1 MPSTHRPASRRAAL
15 IASAV
20 LLTVALAACGN
31 KSETEQLAELRGGI
45 AYTQYRRLSE
55 NGLPGGLAAYQKG
68 LQWTGENWASNGR
81 TLNNEASKSPVA
93 DLPKGDFSQ
102 AELCVVHVLLAYG
115 ALIAN
120 KNTLAL
126 AESDIV
132 EAQSCGAFDRAAATS
147 LRAVV
152 FQREQWPGL
161 ARLEGEKAW
170 ALPTQAGEDLPPAE
184 HVMVLHAA
192 LAYFAASEQEWER
205 AQLHFDALGQLA
217 GQPWFAQL
225 PPAGIAFRQGRTR
238 DGLIALK
245 KLSVDPSAPADVR
258 KELVAL
264 IAKVEAKGG
273 DVDSAVFMPRLVA
286 TLSWEL
292 IASEGPQLLRTA
304 TGFAEQQ
311 ADWTALGESV
321 KDGTG
326 QARAAAAQWWNQA
339 REAVTA
345 PDESSKADSAAD
357 GGSGAG
363 TEATPAAG
371 T

>member
-1 MPSTHRPASRRAAL
+1 MPSTHRPALRRASL
-15 IASAV
+15 IATTA
-20 LLTVALAACGN
+20 LLTLALAACGS
-31 KSETEQLAELRGGI
+31 KSEAEQLAELRDGI

-55 NGLPGGLAAYQKG
+55 NGLPGGLTAYQKG
-68 LQWTGENWASNGR
+68 LQWTGENWASN
-81 TLNNEASKSPVA
+81 NPAA
-93 DLPKGDFSQ
+93 DLPKGDFSEAQ
-102 AELCVVHVLLAYG
+102 LCVVHVLMAYG
-115 ALIAN
+115 ALITN
-120 KNTLAL
+120 KNTIAL

-161 ARLEGEKAW
+161 AKLEGEKAW
-170 ALPTQAGEDLPPAE
+170 ALPTQTGEDMPPAE

-205 AQLHFDALGQLA
+205 AQVHFEALGQLM

-225 PPAGIAFRQGRTR
+225 PPVGIAFKEGRAG
-238 DGLIALK
+238 DGLSALK
-245 KLSVDPSAPADVR
+245 KLSVDPTAPEEVR

-273 DVDSAVFMPRLVA
+273 DVDSAIFMPRLVA
-286 TLSWEL
+286 TLTWEM

-311 ADWTALGESV
+311 AEWAAVSDTV

-326 QARAAAAQWWNQA
+326 KAKATAAQWWNKA
-339 REAVTA
+339 REAVA
-345 PDESSKADSAAD
+345 PSKDAAKD
-357 GGSGAG
+357 A
-363 TEATPAAG
+363 TEEATKRE
-371 T
+371 